1 MLDGK
6 VLENV
11 VKISRLFDKRI
22 AGRMFFAHTGDSVY
36 DKMFNMISICAEGV
50 FLVHDEWGA
59 CQTCVEIEK
68 VKSIYEVL
76 DTRNKTVGKKLFN
89 LSW

>member
-1 MLDGK
+1 MLERK

-22 AGRMFFAHTGDSVY
+22 ASRMFFARTDDSAH

-50 FLVHDEWGA
+50 FLVHDEWGE

-68 VKSIYEVL
+68 VKSIYEVV
-76 DTRNKTVGKKLFN
+76 DTRNKIVGKKLFN

>member
-1 MLDGK
+1 MLERK

-11 VKISRLFDKRI
+11 VKVSRLFDKRI
-22 AGRMFFAHTGDSVY
+22 TGRMFFAHTGDSLH
-36 DKMFNMISICAEGV
+36 DTMFNMISICAEGV
-50 FLVHDEWGA
+50 FLVHDEWGE
-59 CQTCVEIEK
+59 CQTCIEIEK
-68 VKSIYEVL
+68 VKSIYEVV

>member
-22 AGRMFFAHTGDSVY
+22 AGRMFFAHTGDSVH

-50 FLVHDEWGA
+50 FLVHDEWGE

-76 DTRNKTVGKKLFN
+76 DTRNKTVDKKLFN

>member
-1 MLDGK
+1 MLERK
-6 VLENV
+6 TLENV

-22 AGRMFFAHTGDSVY
+22 TSRMFFAHTGDSVH
-36 DKMFNMISICAEGV
+36 DKMFNMISICAEGI
-50 FLVHDEWGA
+50 FLVHDEWGE

>member
-1 MLDGK
+1 MLERK

-22 AGRMFFAHTGDSVY
+22 TSRMFFARTDDSVH

-50 FLVHDEWGA
+50 FLVHDEWGE
-59 CQTCVEIEK
+59 CQTLVQIEK
-68 VKSIYEVL
+68 VKSIYRVVN
-76 DTRNKTVGKKLFN
+76 TREKEIGEKLCD

>member
-1 MLDGK
+1 MLERK
-6 VLENV
+6 TLENV

-22 AGRMFFAHTGDSVY
+22 TSRMFFAHTGGSVY

-50 FLVHDEWGA
+50 FLVHDEWGE

-68 VKSIYEVL
+68 VESIYEVL

>member
-1 MLDGK
+1 MLEGK
-6 VLENV
+6 TLENV

-22 AGRMFFAHTGDSVY
+22 TSRMFFAHTGDSVY

-50 FLVHDEWGA
+50 FLVHDEWGE

-68 VKSIYEVL
+68 VKSIYEVV

>member
-1 MLDGK
+1 MLERK
-6 VLENV
+6 TLENV

-22 AGRMFFAHTGDSVY
+22 TSRMFFAHTGDSVY

-50 FLVHDEWGA
+50 FLVHDEWGE

>member
-1 MLDGK
+1 MLERK

-11 VKISRLFDKRI
+11 VKISRLFDNRN
-22 AGRMFFAHTGDSVY
+22 ASRMFFARTDDSAH

-50 FLVHDEWGA
+50 FLVHDEWGE

-68 VKSIYEVL
+68 VKSIYEVV

>member
-1 MLDGK
+1 MLEGK
-6 VLENV
+6 TLENV

-22 AGRMFFAHTGDSVY
+22 ASRMFFARTDDSAH

-50 FLVHDEWGA
+50 FLVHDEWGE

-68 VKSIYEVL
+68 VKSIYEVV

>member
-1 MLDGK
+1 MLERK
-6 VLENV
+6 TLENV
-11 VKISRLFDKRI
+11 VKVSKLLDSRDV
-22 AGRMFFAHTGDSVY
+22 GSMFFAQTGDSVH

-50 FLVHDEWGA
+50 FLVHDEWGE

-68 VKSIYEVL
+68 VKSIHEVY
-76 DTRNKTVGKKLFN
+76 DIRKKTVGKKLFD

>member
-11 VKISRLFDKRI
+11 VKISRLFDNRI
-22 AGRMFFAHTGDSVY
+22 AGRMFFAHTGDLVH

>member
-11 VKISRLFDKRI
+11 VKISRLFDNRI
-22 AGRMFFAHTGDSVY
+22 AGRMFFAHTGDSVH

-59 CQTCVEIEK
+59 RQTCVEIEK

>member
-22 AGRMFFAHTGDSVY
+22 AGRMFFAHTGDSVH

-50 FLVHDEWGA
+50 FLVHDEWGT

>member
-22 AGRMFFAHTGDSVY
+22 AGRMFFAHTGDSAH

>member
-11 VKISRLFDKRI
+11 VKISRLFDNRI
-22 AGRMFFAHTGDSVY
+22 AGRMFFAHTGDSVH

-50 FLVHDEWGA
+50 F
-59 CQTCVEIEK
+59 
-68 VKSIYEVL
+68 
-76 DTRNKTVGKKLFN
+76 
-89 LSW
+89 

>member
-1 MLDGK
+1 MLERK
-6 VLENV
+6 TLENV

-22 AGRMFFAHTGDSVY
+22 TSRMFFAHTNDSEH

-50 FLVHDEWGA
+50 FLVYDEWGE

>member
-1 MLDGK
+1 MLERK
-6 VLENV
+6 TLENV

-22 AGRMFFAHTGDSVY
+22 TGRMFFARTMDSLH
-36 DKMFNMISICAEGV
+36 DAMFNMISICAEGV
-50 FLVHDEWGA
+50 FLVHDEWGES
-59 CQTCVEIEK
+59 QTCVEIEK
-68 VKSIYEVL
+68 VKSIYEVV

>member
-1 MLDGK
+1 MLERK

-22 AGRMFFAHTGDSVY
+22 ASRMFFARTDDSAH

-50 FLVHDEWGA
+50 FLVHDEWGE

>member
-22 AGRMFFAHTGDSVY
+22 AGRMFFAHTGDSVH

>member
-11 VKISRLFDKRI
+11 VKVSKLFNNKDN
-22 AGRMFFAHTGDSVY
+22 GVYFFADTGDSLDNKV
-36 DKMFNMISICAEGV
+36 FNTISICREGV
-50 FLVHDEWGA
+50 FLVHDEWGE

-68 VKSIYEVL
+68 VKSIYEVV

>member
-22 AGRMFFAHTGDSVY
+22 AGRMFFAHTGDSVH

-50 FLVHDEWGA
+50 FLVHDEWGE

-68 VKSIYEVL
+68 VKSIYKVL

>member
-1 MLDGK
+1 MLERK

-22 AGRMFFAHTGDSVY
+22 TDRMFFARTVDSLH
-36 DKMFNMISICAEGV
+36 DTMFNMISICAEGI
-50 FLVHDEWGA
+50 FLVHDEWGE

-68 VKSIYEVL
+68 VKSIYEVI
-76 DTRNKTVGKKLFN
+76 DTRNRTVGKKLFN

>member
-1 MLDGK
+1 MLERK
-6 VLENV
+6 TLENV
-11 VKISRLFDKRI
+11 VKVSRLFDKRI
-22 AGRMFFAHTGDSVY
+22 TGRMFFVRTDDLVH

-50 FLVHDEWGA
+50 FLVHDEWGE

-68 VKSIYEVL
+68 VKSIYEVV

>member
-1 MLDGK
+1 MLEGK
-6 VLENV
+6 ILENV

-22 AGRMFFAHTGDSVY
+22 ASRMFFARTEDSVH

-50 FLVHDEWGA
+50 FLVHDEWGE
-59 CQTCVEIEK
+59 CQTYVEIEK

-76 DTRNKTVGKKLFN
+76 DTRNKTVGKKLFD

>member
-1 MLDGK
+1 MLEGK
-6 VLENV
+6 TLENV

-22 AGRMFFAHTGDSVY
+22 ASRMFFARTDDSAH

-50 FLVHDEWGA
+50 FLVHDEWGE

>member
-22 AGRMFFAHTGDSVY
+22 AGRMFFAHTGDSVHN
-36 DKMFNMISICAEGV
+36 KMFNMISICAEGV

>member
-22 AGRMFFAHTGDSVY
+22 AGRMFFAHTGDSVH

-59 CQTCVEIEK
+59 CQTYVEIEK